1 MIIRRF
7 SPSCILVAC
16 AASFFAA
23 LSIPAAA
30 AFAPLPH
37 AQQAASSTLRQWR
50 TLTAADAIGGSGRC
64 SGHVTSLLARN
75 SGRDEIESGHFENN
89 CHNEEGSRRNFLS
102 QSASAAWSAALVS
115 MIPTNNQAAL
125 ADDSDSAVE
134 SIASRAA
141 RLSKNVE
148 DEQKK
153 ALEEAE
159 IASPTTTV
167 GSPSGAT
174 ASSGNADT
182 RTMYDFDLPMK
193 GFNTPMTDLLAR
205 PDKSSGEDGGKKQ
218 PKVVLFVNIKQDD
231 VVARKNIPELI
242 ALASKFGRE
251 GDFAVVCSPTDQGYY
266 EVSLSLLELL

>member
-1 MIIRRF
+1 MITRRTH
-7 SPSCILVAC
+7 PCILTTCGAVALF
-16 AASFFAA
+16 AASI
-23 LSIPAAA
+23 LPAAA
-30 AFAPLPH
+30 AFAP
-37 AQQAASSTLRQWR
+37 ASSTSLTQWR
-50 TLTAADAIGGSGRC
+50 TAAGAIGGSSSSRG
-64 SGHVTSLLARN
+64 VTNLLARSSGWDENEGNHLEN
-75 SGRDEIESGHFENN
+75 S
-89 CHNEEGSRRNFLS
+89 CHHEEVGEGSRRSFLS
-102 QSASAAWSAALVS
+102 QSASAAWSAALLS
-115 MIPTNNQAAL
+115 MIPTANNAAL
-125 ADDSDSAVE
+125 ADDSESAVE

-141 RLSKNVE
+141 RLSKTVE

-174 ASSGNADT
+174 TASGGNADA
-182 RTMYDFDLPMK
+182 RTMYGFDLPMK
-193 GFNTPMTDLLAR
+193 GFDTPMTDVLAR
-205 PDKSSGEDGGKKQ
+205 SDKVGGDDGGKKQ

-266 EVSLSLLELL
+266 EVS

>member
-1 MIIRRF
+1 MIARRTN
-7 SPSCILVAC
+7 PCILAAC
-16 AASFFAA
+16 AAALFAA
-23 LSIPAAA
+23 SIPAAA
-30 AFAPLPH
+30 AFAP
-37 AQQAASSTLRQWR
+37 ASSTSLTQWR
-50 TLTAADAIGGSGRC
+50 TAADAIGGSRSSSS
-64 SGHVTSLLARN
+64 SGCVTSLLARS
-75 SGRDEIESGHFENN
+75 SGRDEIEGKHFENS
-89 CHNEEGSRRNFLS
+89 CHHDEVGEDSSRRSFLS
-102 QSASAAWSAALVS
+102 QSASAAWSAALLS
-115 MIPTNNQAAL
+115 MIPTANNAAL
-125 ADDSDSAVE
+125 ADDSDSPSAVE

-141 RLSKNVE
+141 RLSKTVE

-167 GSPSGAT
+167 GSPTGAT
-174 ASSGNADT
+174 TANSGNADT

-193 GFNTPMTDLLAR
+193 GFDTPMTDVLAR
-205 PDKSSGEDGGKKQ
+205 SDKVGGDDGGKKQ

-266 EVSLSLLELL
+266 EVS